1 MDRASYAMENQMK
14 NLLKTLVAL
23 GCLCLFAGLAATAAD
38 APTIVMVDQAKYA
51 PAPAPYPSGAMM
63 AVLSGDPAT
72 PSSQY
77 TVRLKLADG
86 TQIAAH
92 THGDI
97 ENVTV
102 LSGTLMVGV
111 GNVVDAA
118 SMLALTPGSYA
129 SIPAGT
135 PHYAMAKGDTVV
147 QVNGVGPASMT
158 LEK

>member
-1 MDRASYAMENQMK
+1 MK
-14 NLLKTLVAL
+14 NLLKTLAAL
-23 GCLCLFAGLAATAAD
+23 GCLCSFAGLASTAAD
-38 APTIVMVDQAKYA
+38 APTIVMANQAKYA
-51 PAPAPYPSGAMM
+51 PAPAPYPSGSMM

-72 PSSQY
+72 TGSQY
-77 TVRLKLADG
+77 TVRLKLSDG
-86 TQIAAH
+86 MKIAPH
-92 THGDI
+92 MHGDI

-111 GNVVDAA
+111 GNSVDPA

-135 PHYAMAKGDTVV
+135 PHYAMAKGETVV

-158 LEK
+158 LVK

>member
-1 MDRASYAMENQMK
+1 MK
-14 NLLKTLVAL
+14 NLLKTLLAL
-23 GCLCLFAGLAATAAD
+23 GCLCSFAGLAATAAD
-38 APTIVMVDQAKYA
+38 APTIVMSDQAKYG
-51 PAPAPYPSGAMM
+51 PAPAPYPHGAMM
-63 AVLSGDPAT
+63 AVLSGDPAKAG
-72 PSSQY
+72 SQY

-86 TQIAAH
+86 TQIAPH
-92 THGDI
+92 MHGDI

-111 GNVVDAA
+111 GNAVNPA

-135 PHYAMAKGDTVV
+135 PHYATAKGETVL

-158 LEK
+158 LVK

>member
-1 MDRASYAMENQMK
+1 MK

-23 GCLCLFAGLAATAAD
+23 GCLCAFAGLAATAAD
-38 APTIVMVDQAKYA
+38 APTIVMSDQAKYG

-63 AVLSGDPAT
+63 AVLSGDPAKAG
-72 PSSQY
+72 SQY
-77 TVRLKLADG
+77 TVRLKLDDG
-86 TQIAAH
+86 TKIAPH
-92 THGDI
+92 MHGDI

-111 GNVVDAA
+111 GNSVDPA

-135 PHYAMAKGDTVV
+135 PHYAMAKGETVV

-158 LEK
+158 LVK

>member
-1 MDRASYAMENQMK
+1 MK
-14 NLLKTLVAL
+14 NLLKTLLAL
-23 GCLCLFAGLAATAAD
+23 GCLCSFAGLAATAAD
-38 APTIVMVDQAKYA
+38 APTIVMSDQAKYG
-51 PAPAPYPSGAMM
+51 PAPAPYPHGAMM
-63 AVLSGDPAT
+63 AVLSGDPAKAG
-72 PSSQY
+72 SQY

-86 TQIAAH
+86 TQISPH
-92 THGDI
+92 MHGDI

-111 GNVVDAA
+111 GSSVDPA

-135 PHYAMAKGDTVV
+135 PHYATAKGETVV

-158 LEK
+158 LVK

>member
-1 MDRASYAMENQMK
+1 MK
-14 NLLKTLVAL
+14 NLLKTLLAL
-23 GCLCLFAGLAATAAD
+23 GCLCSFAGLAATAAD
-38 APTIVMVDQAKYA
+38 APTIVMSDQAKYG
-51 PAPAPYPSGAMM
+51 PAPAPYPHGAMM
-63 AVLSGDPAT
+63 AVLSGDPAKAG
-72 PSSQY
+72 SQY

-86 TQIAAH
+86 TQIAPH
-92 THGDI
+92 MHGDI

-111 GNVVDAA
+111 GNSADPA

-135 PHYAMAKGDTVV
+135 PHYATAKGETVV

-158 LEK
+158 LVK